1 LLAIIN
7 GNNLKLIIMKKSNL
21 VTISFLLLIGLI
33 ISCSKTDLA
42 LPSIPDAIT
51 TVEPYAAIKLA
62 FGTNIDPL
70 NLLNYANQTRPNYIN
85 KDNTGDNVITNAK
98 ASLGRVLFYDKNLS
112 FNNTVSC
119 ASCHKQEF
127 AFGDTA
133 TASLGVE
140 NGRTIRHSMRLINAR
155 YAQEAKFFW
164 DERAANLE
172 AQVTIPI
179 QDHLEMGFSGQ
190 TGRGNM
196 SSLLT
201 KLNGLGYYKEL
212 FTMAFGDGNIT
223 EARMQTALAQFI
235 RSIQS
240 FDSKYDV
247 GRAQAPNDGAPFPNF
262 TAQEN
267 AGKNLFL
274 APPVFNAASERI
286 GGGFG
291 CQGCH
296 RAPEFDIDPN
306 SRNNGFIGVIGSAQI
321 DLNNTR
327 SPSLRDIL
335 NAAGVANS
343 PFMHTAV
350 PMNIRQVLAHYNS
363 IANPARNTNL
373 DPRLRPNNIGQ
384 NLQMTPDEINAMV
397 AFLRTLTGK
406 DVYTN
411 KKWGNPFL

>member
-1 LLAIIN
+1 
-7 GNNLKLIIMKKSNL
+7 MRYYS
-21 VTISFLLLIGLI
+21 LLLSLLLF
-33 ISCSKTDLA
+33 SCKDA
-42 LPSIPDAIT
+42 LDTAVTADPYTEIKKALSIDPAAL
-51 TVEPYAAIKLA
+51 ENYAAQGKP
-62 FGTNIDPL
+62 T
-70 NLLNYANQTRPNYIN
+70 YVN
-85 KDNTGDNVITNAK
+85 KDNTAANPITDKVAT
-98 ASLGRVLFYDKNLS
+98 LGRVLFYDKNLS
-112 FNNTVSC
+112 VNNGFSC

-133 TASLGVE
+133 VSSLGVD
-140 NGRTIRHSMRLINAR
+140 NGRTIRHSMRLINSRFAN
-155 YAQEAKFFW
+155 EAKFFW
-164 DERAANLE
+164 NERATSLE
-172 AQVTIPI
+172 AQTTMPI
-179 QDHLEMGFSGQ
+179 QDHLELGFSGQ

-196 SSLLT
+196 TSLIT
-201 KLNGLGYYKEL
+201 KLGGIGYYKEL
-212 FTMAFGDGNIT
+212 FNLAYGDATIT

-247 GRAQAPNDGAPFPNF
+247 GRAQVPNDGAPFPNF

-274 APPVFNAASERI
+274 APPIFNGNSERI

-296 RAPEFDIDPN
+296 QAPEFDIDPN
-306 SRNNGFIGVIGSAQI
+306 SRNNGFIGVIGSTQI
-321 DLNNTR
+321 DLDNTR

-335 NAAGVANS
+335 NASGVANT
-343 PFMHTAV
+343 PFMHTAASQT
-350 PMNIRQVLAHYNS
+350 IRQVLNHYNT
-363 IANPARNTNL
+363 IAAGPRNTNL
-373 DPRLRPNNIGQ
+373 DARLKPNNIGQ
-384 NLQMTPDEINAMV
+384 NLQMTPAEIDAMV

>member
-1 LLAIIN
+1 
-7 GNNLKLIIMKKSNL
+7 MRYYS
-21 VTISFLLLIGLI
+21 LLLSLLLF
-33 ISCSKTDLA
+33 SCKDA
-42 LPSIPDAIT
+42 LDTAVTADPYTEIKKALSIDPAAL
-51 TVEPYAAIKLA
+51 ENYAAQGKP
-62 FGTNIDPL
+62 T
-70 NLLNYANQTRPNYIN
+70 YVN
-85 KDNTGDNVITNAK
+85 KDNTAANPITDKVAT
-98 ASLGRVLFYDKNLS
+98 LGRVLFYDKNLS
-112 FNNTVSC
+112 VNNGFSC

-133 TASLGVE
+133 VSSLGVD
-140 NGRTIRHSMRLINAR
+140 NGRTIRHSMRLINSRFAN
-155 YAQEAKFFW
+155 EAKFFW
-164 DERAANLE
+164 NERAASLE
-172 AQVTIPI
+172 AQTTMPI
-179 QDHLEMGFSGQ
+179 QDHLELGFSGQ

-196 SSLLT
+196 TSLIT
-201 KLNGLGYYKEL
+201 KLGGIGYYKEL
-212 FTMAFGDGNIT
+212 FKLAYGDATIT

-247 GRAQAPNDGAPFPNF
+247 GRAQVPNDGAPFPNF

-274 APPVFNAASERI
+274 APPIFNGNSERI

-296 RAPEFDIDPN
+296 QAPEFDIDPN
-306 SRNNGFIGVIGSAQI
+306 SRNNGFIGVIGSTQI
-321 DLNNTR
+321 DLDNTR

-335 NAAGVANS
+335 NASGVANT
-343 PFMHTAV
+343 PFMHTAASQT
-350 PMNIRQVLAHYNS
+350 IRQVLNHYNT
-363 IANPARNTNL
+363 IAAGPRNTNL
-373 DPRLRPNNIGQ
+373 DARLKPNNIGQ
-384 NLQMTPDEINAMV
+384 NLQMTPAEIDAMV

>member
-1 LLAIIN
+1 
-7 GNNLKLIIMKKSNL
+7 MRYYS
-21 VTISFLLLIGLI
+21 LLLSLLLF
-33 ISCSKTDLA
+33 SCKDA
-42 LPSIPDAIT
+42 LDTAVTADPYTEIKKALSIDPAAL
-51 TVEPYAAIKLA
+51 ENYAAQGKP
-62 FGTNIDPL
+62 T
-70 NLLNYANQTRPNYIN
+70 YVN
-85 KDNTGDNVITNAK
+85 KDNTAANPITDKVAT
-98 ASLGRVLFYDKNLS
+98 LGRVLFYDKNLS
-112 FNNTVSC
+112 VNNGFSC

-133 TASLGVE
+133 VSSLGVD
-140 NGRTIRHSMRLINAR
+140 NGRTIRHSMRLINSRFAN
-155 YAQEAKFFW
+155 EAKFFW
-164 DERAANLE
+164 NERAASLE
-172 AQVTIPI
+172 AQTTMPI
-179 QDHLEMGFSGQ
+179 QDHLELGFSGQ

-196 SSLLT
+196 TSLIT
-201 KLNGLGYYKEL
+201 KLGGIAYYKEL
-212 FTMAFGDGNIT
+212 FKLAYGDATIT

-247 GRAQAPNDGAPFPNF
+247 GRAQVPNDGAPFPNF

-274 APPVFNAASERI
+274 APPIFNGNSERI

-296 RAPEFDIDPN
+296 QAPEFDIDPN
-306 SRNNGFIGVIGSAQI
+306 SRNNGFIGVIGSTQI
-321 DLNNTR
+321 DLDNTR

-335 NAAGVANS
+335 NASGVANT
-343 PFMHTAV
+343 PFMHTAASQT
-350 PMNIRQVLAHYNS
+350 IRQVLNHYNT
-363 IANPARNTNL
+363 IAAGPRNTNL
-373 DPRLRPNNIGQ
+373 DARLKPNNIGQ
-384 NLQMTPDEINAMV
+384 NLQMTPAEIDAMV

>member
-1 LLAIIN
+1 MRIFILFLSVVLFVSCKDALETVASAPYVEIQKVLSIN
-7 GNNLKLIIMKKSNL
+7 PASLDN
-21 VTISFLLLIGLI
+21 
-33 ISCSKTDLA
+33 
-42 LPSIPDAIT
+42 
-51 TVEPYAAIKLA
+51 YAAQGKPA
-62 FGTNIDPL
+62 
-70 NLLNYANQTRPNYIN
+70 YVN
-85 KDNTGDNVITNAK
+85 KDNTAANSITDKTAT
-98 ASLGRVLFYDKNLS
+98 LGRVLFYDKNLS

-274 APPVFNAASERI
+274 APPIFNAASERI

-306 SRNNGFIGVIGSAQI
+306 SRNNGFIGVIGSAQT

>member
-1 LLAIIN
+1 
-7 GNNLKLIIMKKSNL
+7 MRYY
-21 VTISFLLLIGLI
+21 VLLLSLLLF
-33 ISCSKTDLA
+33 SCKDA
-42 LPSIPDAIT
+42 LDTAVTADPYTEIKKALSIDPAAL
-51 TVEPYAAIKLA
+51 ENYAAQGKPA
-62 FGTNIDPL
+62 
-70 NLLNYANQTRPNYIN
+70 YVN
-85 KDNTGDNVITNAK
+85 KDNTAANPITDK
-98 ASLGRVLFYDKNLS
+98 AATLGRVLFYDKNLS
-112 FNNTVSC
+112 VNNSFSC

-133 TASLGVE
+133 VSSLGVD
-140 NGRTIRHSMRLINAR
+140 NGRTIRHSMRLINSRFAN
-155 YAQEAKFFW
+155 EAKFFW
-164 DERAANLE
+164 NERAASLE
-172 AQVTIPI
+172 AQTIIPI
-179 QDHLEMGFSGQ
+179 QDHLELGFSGQ

-196 SSLLT
+196 TSLIT
-201 KLNGLGYYKEL
+201 KLGGIGYYKEL
-212 FTMAFGDGNIT
+212 FKLAYGDATIT

-274 APPVFNAASERI
+274 APPIFNGNSERI

-296 RAPEFDIDPN
+296 QAPEFDIDPN
-306 SRNNGFIGVIGSAQI
+306 SRNNGFIGVIGSTQI
-321 DLNNTR
+321 DLDNTR

-335 NAAGVANS
+335 NTSGVANT

-350 PMNIRQVLAHYNS
+350 PVNIRQVLAHYNS
-363 IANPARNTNL
+363 IAAATRNTNL
-373 DPRLRPNNIGQ
+373 DPRLKPNNIGQ
-384 NLQMTPDEINAMV
+384 NLQMTPAEIDAMV

>member
-1 LLAIIN
+1 
-7 GNNLKLIIMKKSNL
+7 MRHYS
-21 VTISFLLLIGLI
+21 LLLSLLLF
-33 ISCSKTDLA
+33 SCKDA
-42 LPSIPDAIT
+42 LDTAVTADPYTEIKKALSIDPAAL
-51 TVEPYAAIKLA
+51 ENYAAQGKPA
-62 FGTNIDPL
+62 
-70 NLLNYANQTRPNYIN
+70 YVN
-85 KDNTGDNVITNAK
+85 KDNTAANPITDKVAT
-98 ASLGRVLFYDKNLS
+98 LGRVLFYDKNLS
-112 FNNTVSC
+112 VNNGFSC

-133 TASLGVE
+133 VSSLGVD
-140 NGRTIRHSMRLINAR
+140 NGRTIRHSMRLINSRFAN
-155 YAQEAKFFW
+155 EVKFFW
-164 DERAANLE
+164 NERATSLE
-172 AQVTIPI
+172 AQTTMPI
-179 QDHLEMGFSGQ
+179 QDHLELGFSGQ

-196 SSLLT
+196 TSLIT
-201 KLNGLGYYKEL
+201 KLGGIGYYKEL
-212 FTMAFGDGNIT
+212 FKLAYGDATIT

-247 GRAQAPNDGAPFPNF
+247 GRAQVPNDGAPFPNF

-274 APPVFNAASERI
+274 APPIFNGNSERI

-296 RAPEFDIDPN
+296 QAPEFDIDPN
-306 SRNNGFIGVIGSAQI
+306 SRNNGFIGVIGSTQI
-321 DLNNTR
+321 DLDNTR

-335 NAAGVANS
+335 NASGVANT
-343 PFMHTAV
+343 PFMHTAASQT
-350 PMNIRQVLAHYNS
+350 IRQVLNHYNT
-363 IANPARNTNL
+363 IAAGPRNTNL
-373 DPRLRPNNIGQ
+373 DARLKPNNIGQ
-384 NLQMTPDEINAMV
+384 NLQMTPAEIDAMV

>member
-1 LLAIIN
+1 
-7 GNNLKLIIMKKSNL
+7 MRYY
-21 VTISFLLLIGLI
+21 VLLLSLFLF
-33 ISCSKTDLA
+33 SCKDA
-42 LPSIPDAIT
+42 LDTAIT
-51 TVEPYAAIKLA
+51 ADPYTEIKKALSIDPAALENYAAQGKPI
-62 FGTNIDPL
+62 
-70 NLLNYANQTRPNYIN
+70 YVN
-85 KDNTGDNVITNAK
+85 KDNTAANPITDKVAT
-98 ASLGRVLFYDKNLS
+98 LGRVLFYDKNLS
-112 FNNTVSC
+112 VNNSFSC

-133 TASLGVE
+133 VSSLGVD
-140 NGRTIRHSMRLINAR
+140 NGRTIRHSMRLINSRFAN
-155 YAQEAKFFW
+155 EAKFFW
-164 DERAANLE
+164 NERAASLE
-172 AQVTIPI
+172 AQTTIPI
-179 QDHLEMGFSGQ
+179 QDHLELGFSGQ

-196 SSLLT
+196 TSLIT
-201 KLNGLGYYKEL
+201 KLGGIGYYKEL
-212 FTMAFGDGNIT
+212 FKLAYGDATIT

-274 APPVFNAASERI
+274 APPIFNGNSERI

-296 RAPEFDIDPN
+296 QAPEFDIDPN
-306 SRNNGFIGVIGSAQI
+306 SRNNGFIGVIGSTQI
-321 DLNNTR
+321 DLDNTR

-335 NAAGVANS
+335 NTSGVANT

-363 IANPARNTNL
+363 IAAAPRNTNL
-373 DPRLRPNNIGQ
+373 DPRLKPNNLGQ
-384 NLQMTPDEINAMV
+384 NLQMTPAEIDAMV

>member
-1 LLAIIN
+1 MRIYILVLSVVLFVSCKDSLETVTSDSYVEIQKVLSIN
-7 GNNLKLIIMKKSNL
+7 PASLDN
-21 VTISFLLLIGLI
+21 
-33 ISCSKTDLA
+33 
-42 LPSIPDAIT
+42 
-51 TVEPYAAIKLA
+51 YAAQGKPA
-62 FGTNIDPL
+62 
-70 NLLNYANQTRPNYIN
+70 YVN
-85 KDNTGDNVITNAK
+85 KDNTAANSITDKTAT
-98 ASLGRVLFYDKNLS
+98 LGRVLFYDKNLS

-190 TGRGNM
+190 IGRGNM

-306 SRNNGFIGVIGSAQI
+306 SRNNGFIGVIGSAQT

>member
-1 LLAIIN
+1 MRIYI
-7 GNNLKLIIMKKSNL
+7 L
-21 VTISFLLLIGLI
+21 VLSVVLFV
-33 ISCSKTDLA
+33 SCKDSLETVTSDSYVEIQKVL
-42 LPSIPDAIT
+42 SIKPASLDN
-51 TVEPYAAIKLA
+51 YAAQGKPA
-62 FGTNIDPL
+62 
-70 NLLNYANQTRPNYIN
+70 YVN
-85 KDNTGDNVITNAK
+85 KDNTAANSITDKTAT
-98 ASLGRVLFYDKNLS
+98 LGRVLFYDKNLS

>member
-1 LLAIIN
+1 
-7 GNNLKLIIMKKSNL
+7 MRYY
-21 VTISFLLLIGLI
+21 VLLLSLLLF
-33 ISCSKTDLA
+33 SCKDTLDTAVTADPYTEIKKA
-42 LPSIPDAIT
+42 LSIDPAAL
-51 TVEPYAAIKLA
+51 ENYAAQGKPA
-62 FGTNIDPL
+62 
-70 NLLNYANQTRPNYIN
+70 YVN
-85 KDNTGDNVITNAK
+85 KDNTAANPITDK
-98 ASLGRVLFYDKNLS
+98 AATLGRVLFYDKNLS
-112 FNNTVSC
+112 VNNSFSC

-133 TASLGVE
+133 VSSLGVD
-140 NGRTIRHSMRLINAR
+140 NGRTIRHSMRLINSRFAN
-155 YAQEAKFFW
+155 EAKFFW
-164 DERAANLE
+164 NERAASLE
-172 AQVTIPI
+172 AQTIIPI
-179 QDHLEMGFSGQ
+179 QDHLELGFSGQ

-196 SSLLT
+196 TSLIT
-201 KLNGLGYYKEL
+201 KLGGIGYYKEL
-212 FTMAFGDGNIT
+212 FKLAYGDATIT

-274 APPVFNAASERI
+274 APPIFNGNSERI

-296 RAPEFDIDPN
+296 QAPEFDIDPN
-306 SRNNGFIGVIGSAQI
+306 SRNNGFIGVIGSTQI
-321 DLNNTR
+321 DLDNTR

-335 NAAGVANS
+335 NTSGVANT

-350 PMNIRQVLAHYNS
+350 PMNMRQVLAHYNS
-363 IANPARNTNL
+363 IAAAPRNTNL
-373 DPRLRPNNIGQ
+373 DPRLKPNNLGQ
-384 NLQMTPDEINAMV
+384 NLQMTPAEIDAMV

>member
-1 LLAIIN
+1 MRIFILFLSVVLFVSCKDALETVASAPYVEIPKVLSIN
-7 GNNLKLIIMKKSNL
+7 PASLDN
-21 VTISFLLLIGLI
+21 
-33 ISCSKTDLA
+33 
-42 LPSIPDAIT
+42 
-51 TVEPYAAIKLA
+51 YAAQGKPA
-62 FGTNIDPL
+62 
-70 NLLNYANQTRPNYIN
+70 YVN
-85 KDNTGDNVITNAK
+85 KDNTAANSITDKTAT
-98 ASLGRVLFYDKNLS
+98 LGRVLFYDKNLS
-112 FNNTVSC
+112 FNTTVSC

-286 GGGFG
+286 GGGLG

-306 SRNNGFIGVIGSAQI
+306 SRNNGFIGVIGSAQT

-384 NLQMTPDEINAMV
+384 NLQMTPDEINAIV

>member
-1 LLAIIN
+1 MRIYILVLSVVLFVSCKDSLETVTSDSYVEIQKVLSIN
-7 GNNLKLIIMKKSNL
+7 PASLDN
-21 VTISFLLLIGLI
+21 
-33 ISCSKTDLA
+33 
-42 LPSIPDAIT
+42 
-51 TVEPYAAIKLA
+51 YAAQGKPA
-62 FGTNIDPL
+62 
-70 NLLNYANQTRPNYIN
+70 YVN
-85 KDNTGDNVITNAK
+85 KDNTAANSITDKTAT
-98 ASLGRVLFYDKNLS
+98 LGRVLFYDKNLS

-306 SRNNGFIGVIGSAQI
+306 SRNNGFIGVIGSAQT

-335 NAAGVANS
+335 NSAGVANS

>member
-1 LLAIIN
+1 
-7 GNNLKLIIMKKSNL
+7 MRYYS
-21 VTISFLLLIGLI
+21 LLLSLLLF
-33 ISCSKTDLA
+33 SCKDA
-42 LPSIPDAIT
+42 LDTAVTADPYTEIKKALSIDPAAL
-51 TVEPYAAIKLA
+51 ENYAAQGKP
-62 FGTNIDPL
+62 T
-70 NLLNYANQTRPNYIN
+70 YVN
-85 KDNTGDNVITNAK
+85 KDNTAANPITDKVAT
-98 ASLGRVLFYDKNLS
+98 LGRVLFYDKNLS
-112 FNNTVSC
+112 VNNGFSC

-133 TASLGVE
+133 VSSLGVD
-140 NGRTIRHSMRLINAR
+140 NGRTIRHSMRLINSRFAN
-155 YAQEAKFFW
+155 EAKFFW
-164 DERAANLE
+164 NERATSLE
-172 AQVTIPI
+172 AQTTMPI
-179 QDHLEMGFSGQ
+179 QDHLELGFSGQ

-196 SSLLT
+196 TSLIT
-201 KLNGLGYYKEL
+201 KLGGIGYYKEL
-212 FTMAFGDGNIT
+212 FKLAYGDATIT

-247 GRAQAPNDGAPFPNF
+247 GRAQVPNDGAPFPNF

-274 APPVFNAASERI
+274 APPIFNGNSERI

-296 RAPEFDIDPN
+296 QAPEFDIDPN
-306 SRNNGFIGVIGSAQI
+306 SRNNGFIGVIGSTQI
-321 DLNNTR
+321 DLDNTR

-335 NAAGVANS
+335 NASGVANT
-343 PFMHTAV
+343 PFMHTAASQT
-350 PMNIRQVLAHYNS
+350 IRQVLNHYNT
-363 IANPARNTNL
+363 IAAGPRNTNL
-373 DPRLRPNNIGQ
+373 DARLKPNNIGQ
-384 NLQMTPDEINAMV
+384 NLQMTPAEIDAMV

>member
-1 LLAIIN
+1 MRIYILVLSVVLFVSCKDNLETVTSDSYVEIQKVLSIN
-7 GNNLKLIIMKKSNL
+7 PASLDN
-21 VTISFLLLIGLI
+21 
-33 ISCSKTDLA
+33 
-42 LPSIPDAIT
+42 
-51 TVEPYAAIKLA
+51 YAAQGKPA
-62 FGTNIDPL
+62 
-70 NLLNYANQTRPNYIN
+70 YVN
-85 KDNTGDNVITNAK
+85 KDNTAANSITDKTAT
-98 ASLGRVLFYDKNLS
+98 LGRVLFYDKNLS

-133 TASLGVE
+133 IASLGVE

-179 QDHLEMGFSGQ
+179 QDHLELGFSGQ

-212 FTMAFGDGNIT
+212 FTMAFGDGNVT

-247 GRAQAPNDGAPFPNF
+247 GRAQVPNDGAPFPNF
-262 TAQEN
+262 TTQEN

-274 APPVFNAASERI
+274 APPIFNAASERV
-286 GGGFG
+286 GGGLG

-335 NAAGVANS
+335 NADGVANS

-350 PMNIRQVLAHYNS
+350 PMTIRQVLAHYNS

>member
-1 LLAIIN
+1 
-7 GNNLKLIIMKKSNL
+7 MRYYS
-21 VTISFLLLIGLI
+21 LLLSLLLF
-33 ISCSKTDLA
+33 SCKDA
-42 LPSIPDAIT
+42 LDTAVTADPYTEIKKALSIVPAAL
-51 TVEPYAAIKLA
+51 ENYAAQGKPA
-62 FGTNIDPL
+62 
-70 NLLNYANQTRPNYIN
+70 YVN
-85 KDNTGDNVITNAK
+85 KDNTAANPITDKTAT
-98 ASLGRVLFYDKNLS
+98 LGRVLFYDKNLS
-112 FNNTVSC
+112 VNNGFSC

-133 TASLGVE
+133 VTSLGVD
-140 NGRTIRHSMRLINAR
+140 NGRTIRHSMRLINSR
-155 YAQEAKFFW
+155 YANEAKFFW
-164 DERAANLE
+164 NERAASLE
-172 AQVTIPI
+172 AQTTMPI
-179 QDHLEMGFSGQ
+179 QDHLELGFSGQ

-196 SSLLT
+196 TSLIT
-201 KLNGLGYYKEL
+201 KLGGIGYYKEL
-212 FTMAFGDGNIT
+212 FKLAYGDATIT

-247 GRAQAPNDGAPFPNF
+247 GRAQVPNDGAPFPNF

-274 APPVFNAASERI
+274 APPIFNGNSERI

-296 RAPEFDIDPN
+296 QAPEFDIDPN
-306 SRNNGFIGVIGSAQI
+306 SRNNGFTGVIGSTQI
-321 DLNNTR
+321 DLDNTR

-335 NAAGVANS
+335 NASGVANT
-343 PFMHTAV
+343 PFMHTAASQT
-350 PMNIRQVLAHYNS
+350 IRQVLNHYNT
-363 IANPARNTNL
+363 IAAGPRNTNL

>member
-1 LLAIIN
+1 
-7 GNNLKLIIMKKSNL
+7 MRYYS
-21 VTISFLLLIGLI
+21 LLLSLLLF
-33 ISCSKTDLA
+33 SCKDA
-42 LPSIPDAIT
+42 LDTAVTADPYTEIKKALSIDPAAL
-51 TVEPYAAIKLA
+51 ENYAAQGKPA
-62 FGTNIDPL
+62 
-70 NLLNYANQTRPNYIN
+70 YVN
-85 KDNTGDNVITNAK
+85 KDNTAANPITDKVAT
-98 ASLGRVLFYDKNLS
+98 LGRVLFYDKNLS
-112 FNNTVSC
+112 VNNGFSC

-133 TASLGVE
+133 VSSLGVD
-140 NGRTIRHSMRLINAR
+140 NGRTIRHSMRLINSRFAN
-155 YAQEAKFFW
+155 EAKFFW
-164 DERAANLE
+164 NERATSLE
-172 AQVTIPI
+172 AQTTMPI
-179 QDHLEMGFSGQ
+179 QDHLELGFSGQ

-196 SSLLT
+196 TSLIT
-201 KLNGLGYYKEL
+201 KLGGIGYYKEL
-212 FTMAFGDGNIT
+212 FKLAYGDATIT

-247 GRAQAPNDGAPFPNF
+247 GRAQVPNDGAPFPNF

-274 APPVFNAASERI
+274 APPIFNGNSERI

-296 RAPEFDIDPN
+296 QAPEFDIDPN
-306 SRNNGFIGVIGSAQI
+306 SRNNGFIGVIGSTQI
-321 DLNNTR
+321 DLDNTR

-335 NAAGVANS
+335 NASGVANT
-343 PFMHTAV
+343 PFMHTAASQT
-350 PMNIRQVLAHYNS
+350 IRQVLNHYNT
-363 IANPARNTNL
+363 IAAGPRNTNL
-373 DPRLRPNNIGQ
+373 DARLKPNNIGQ
-384 NLQMTPDEINAMV
+384 NLQMTPAEIDAMV

>member
-1 LLAIIN
+1 
-7 GNNLKLIIMKKSNL
+7 MRYYS
-21 VTISFLLLIGLI
+21 LLLSLLLF
-33 ISCSKTDLA
+33 SCKDA
-42 LPSIPDAIT
+42 LDTAVTADPYTEIKKALSIDPAAL
-51 TVEPYAAIKLA
+51 ENYAAQGKP
-62 FGTNIDPL
+62 T
-70 NLLNYANQTRPNYIN
+70 YVN
-85 KDNTGDNVITNAK
+85 KDNTAANPITDKVAT
-98 ASLGRVLFYDKNLS
+98 LGRVLFYDKNLS
-112 FNNTVSC
+112 VNNGFSC

-133 TASLGVE
+133 VSSLGVD
-140 NGRTIRHSMRLINAR
+140 NGRTIRHSMRLINSRFAN
-155 YAQEAKFFW
+155 EAKFFW
-164 DERAANLE
+164 NERAASLE
-172 AQVTIPI
+172 AQTTMPI
-179 QDHLEMGFSGQ
+179 QDHLELGFSGQ

-196 SSLLT
+196 TSLIT
-201 KLNGLGYYKEL
+201 KLGGIGYYKEL
-212 FTMAFGDGNIT
+212 FKFAYGDATIT

-247 GRAQAPNDGAPFPNF
+247 GRAQVPNDGAPFPNF

-274 APPVFNAASERI
+274 APPIFNGNSERI

-296 RAPEFDIDPN
+296 QAPEFDIDPN
-306 SRNNGFIGVIGSAQI
+306 SRNNGFIGVIGSTQI
-321 DLNNTR
+321 DLDNTR

-335 NAAGVANS
+335 NASGVANT
-343 PFMHTAV
+343 PFMHTAASQT
-350 PMNIRQVLAHYNS
+350 IRQVLNHYNT
-363 IANPARNTNL
+363 IAAGPRNTNL

>member
-1 LLAIIN
+1 
-7 GNNLKLIIMKKSNL
+7 MRYYS
-21 VTISFLLLIGLI
+21 LLLSLLLF
-33 ISCSKTDLA
+33 SCKDTLDTAVTADPYTEIKKA
-42 LPSIPDAIT
+42 LSIDPAAL
-51 TVEPYAAIKLA
+51 ENYAAQGKPA
-62 FGTNIDPL
+62 
-70 NLLNYANQTRPNYIN
+70 YVN
-85 KDNTGDNVITNAK
+85 KDNTAANPITDK
-98 ASLGRVLFYDKNLS
+98 AATLGRVLFYDKNLS
-112 FNNTVSC
+112 VNNSFSC

-133 TASLGVE
+133 VSSLGVD
-140 NGRTIRHSMRLINAR
+140 NGRTIRHSMRLINSRFAN
-155 YAQEAKFFW
+155 EAKFFW
-164 DERAANLE
+164 NERAASLE
-172 AQVTIPI
+172 AQTTIPI
-179 QDHLEMGFSGQ
+179 QDHLELGFSGQ

-196 SSLLT
+196 TSLIT
-201 KLNGLGYYKEL
+201 KLGGIGYYKEL
-212 FTMAFGDGNIT
+212 FKLAYGDATIT

-274 APPVFNAASERI
+274 APPIFNGNSERI

-296 RAPEFDIDPN
+296 QAPEFDIDPN
-306 SRNNGFIGVIGSAQI
+306 SRNNGFIGVIGSTQI
-321 DLNNTR
+321 DLDNTR

-335 NAAGVANS
+335 NTSGVANT

-363 IANPARNTNL
+363 IAAAPRNTNL
-373 DPRLRPNNIGQ
+373 DPRLKPNNLGQ
-384 NLQMTPDEINAMV
+384 NLQMTPAEIDAMV